1 MYFRYFLIL
10 GFTCL
15 FFNPSFA
22 QNPEPDSLQ
31 TDATNNDE
39 QDPDYAVAD
48 SEQDSLQRFH
58 ARFSADGTAST
69 GNIERVL
76 LQVNT
81 AFDWKPSRF
90 LKLSSSPS
98 YVYGQQNKLLNEREF
113 FGDFRA
119 TFAHQKR
126 FYGLAFASWERSN
139 LRQIINRWIQAA
151 GVGFK
156 IIQKPK
162 TYVAITNVL
171 LHESTDFMER
181 GDVDLFRNST
191 RFSGEFALNNRLALA
206 SVLYLQP
213 AITQKNNFRW
223 SATLSLSYRLNK
235 SISLRTKVE
244 NSYESL
250 VVTGRQNN
258 DFRWTMG
265 LTAEY

>member
-1 MYFRYFLIL
+1 MTIRLLTLLFLLCLSFRS
-10 GFTCL
+10 
-15 FFNPSFA
+15 SFA
-22 QNPEPDSLQ
+22 QESKPDSLQ
-31 TDATNNDE
+31 TNSTNEDE

-48 SEQDSLQRFH
+48 SEQDSLQLFH

-76 LQVNT
+76 LQVST

-90 LKLSSSPS
+90 LKLSSSPF

-113 FGDFRA
+113 FGDLRA
-119 TFAHQKR
+119 TFAHQRR
-126 FYGLAFASWERSN
+126 FYGLTFASWERSN
-139 LRQIINRWIQAA
+139 LRQITNRWIQAA

-156 IIQKPK
+156 IVQKPK
-162 TYVAITNVL
+162 AYLAVTNVL
-171 LHESTDFMER
+171 LHESTDFVER

-191 RFSGEFALNNRLALA
+191 RLSGEFALDNRLVVA

-213 AITQKNNFRW
+213 SITQKDNFRW
-223 SATLSLSYRLNK
+223 SATLSLNYRLNK
-235 SISLRTKVE
+235 ALSLRTKFE
-244 NSYESL
+244 NNYESL
-250 VVTGRQNN
+250 VVTGRKNN